1 MTEPDVA
8 LTDYGLAL
16 ECAVFAFII
25 WRTDECS
32 ARLRRWMT
40 IFFISAGVAPL
51 AGGTVHGFF
60 LDEASTGNLIL
71 WPTSLIAIGVSVL
84 SCWSIGAVLILEETW
99 IRRILVAAALQ
110 FIVYTA
116 IVLFWNDSFWIAA
129 VGYLPAG
136 AFLMAAFVVFARRQR
151 SPRATLG
158 VWGIAFSTL
167 ATGLQQLRVTIHPE
181 YFNHN
186 ALYHLI
192 MAVGLAL
199 VFLGA
204 RAALRQSGGIHADS
218 T

>member
-1 MTEPDVA
+1 VTEPDVA

-16 ECAVFAFII
+16 ECAVFAFILL
-25 WRTDECS
+25 RTDEHPT
-32 ARLRRWMT
+32 RLRRWMM

-51 AGGTVHGFF
+51 AGGTVHGLF
-60 LDEASTGNLIL
+60 LDEASTGNLVL

-84 SCWSIGAVLILEETW
+84 SCWLIGAILILEETW
-99 IRRILVAAALQ
+99 VRRILIAAALQ

-136 AFLMAAFVVFARRQR
+136 VFLMVAFVVFARRQR
-151 SPRATLG
+151 SRKAFLG
-158 VWGIAFSTL
+158 AWGVVVSTL
-167 ATGLQQLRVTIHPE
+167 ATVLQQLHVTIHPE
-181 YFNHN
+181 HFNHN

-192 MAVGLAL
+192 MAAGLAL
-199 VFLGA
+199 LFLGT
-204 RAALRQSGGIHADS
+204 RSVLRQSGGMGADS